1 MINKQK
7 IITSKNKLNLNI
19 KGEPDLSFKKIES
32 SGYYNAL
39 PSLVPFIKPKALFKE
54 GDRVSLGDNLFFDKR
69 NPKCVFVSPF
79 DGVVD
84 AIEYGPRRRL
94 DVIRLKIDASKP
106 NDAKS
111 ISINKDN
118 IAQLLQEKGLWPSLR
133 AFPFRNIPK
142 LDERPPQI
150 LVSLDN
156 LEPFYPKSSCLID
169 QEADAFEAGL
179 AALKYLAPVRLIVL
193 KDNKEAIQRFRK
205 ESIILIDNQYPL
217 SDPGIALYKT
227 KKTVEENK
235 SWYIQPQHVIEIGY
249 LLQTGRLKQS
259 RIISIAGPAS
269 DHAAHYS
276 VALGEDFNNLLI
288 KSENNQDINNKR
300 VVSGGLLSGRN
311 AEALPYLGYD
321 DSALNLISS
330 AYEPEL
336 LSFLQLGAKKISYSK
351 TFLSSFLKLK
361 ESSPDVH
368 LNGGYRDC
376 VSCGF
381 CSEVNPVDFSPQ
393 AMMKEIKSGN
403 IEEAMKLG
411 LLDFVPTGV
420 CSYVCPSKIDLD
432 MMFEDAKQSLYKEL
446 ES

>member
-1 MINKQK
+1 MNKEK
-7 IITSKNKLNLNI
+7 AISLKNKLKFSI
-19 KGEPDLSFKKIES
+19 KGAPDLSLKKIDS
-32 SGYYNAL
+32 SGLCHVLA
-39 PSLVPFIKPKALFKE
+39 SQISFIKPKAAIKE
-54 GDRVSLGDNLFFDKR
+54 GERVSCGDILFFDKR
-69 NPKCVFVSPF
+69 EPKCVFVSPF
-79 DGVVD
+79 DGVLE

-94 DVIRLKIDASKP
+94 DVMRLKIEASK
-106 NDAKS
+106 AKAAKVIPLDKES
-111 ISINKDN
+111 LP
-118 IAQLLQEKGLWPSLR
+118 QVLQEKGLWAAFR

-150 LVSLDN
+150 LISLDN
-156 LEPFYPKSSCLID
+156 LEPYYPRSACFLD

-179 AALKYLAPVRLIVL
+179 AALKCLAPIKLVML
-193 KDNKEAIQRFRK
+193 KDNKDAIQRFRK
-205 ESIILIDNQYPL
+205 ESIILTENQYPL

-276 VALGEDFNNLLI
+276 VALGDSFSHILTES
-288 KSENNQDINNKR
+288 KNNQDVEKKR
-300 VVSGGLLSGRN
+300 MVAGGLLAGRD
-311 AEALPYLGYD
+311 ASELPYLGYD
-321 DSALNLISS
+321 DAALNLISS

-336 LSFLQLGAKKISYSK
+336 LSFLQVGAKKISYSK

-361 ESSPDVH
+361 DSSPDVH
-368 LNGGYRDC
+368 VNGGYRDC

-381 CSEVNPVDFSPQ
+381 CAEVNPVDFSPQ